1 MNCNDFISSQLR
13 TCGWAPIDGAM
24 AKFLAPELHSQH
36 EMGAYLTTP
45 DALLRQYP
53 RTHLVR
59 CAVESFDTVLILTR
73 SILALE
79 DRIGLTVGSQVRIVA
94 DEKRLPAARQE
105 PEAKGTPPRPCR
117 ECGQRTGDN
126 RCHAAIEGRIKGRP
140 ADYRPDPAHPRR
152 CIEYTPG
159 HHLLTGDY
167 TDLRTG
173 RELWPDAA

>member
-13 TCGWAPIDGAM
+13 TCGWAPIDEAL

-73 SILALE
+73 SMLALE
-79 DRIGLTVGSQVRIVA
+79 DRIGLTVGGQVRIVA
-94 DEKRLPAARQE
+94 DEKRLPVARQE
-105 PEAKGTPPRPCR
+105 PEANGNPPRPCR

-126 RCHAAIEGRIKGRP
+126 RCKAAIEGKLRGRP
-140 ADYRPDPAHPRR
+140 VDYKPDPAHPRR
-152 CIEYTPG
+152 CAEYLPG

-167 TDLRTG
+167 LDLRTG
-173 RELWPDAA
+173 RELWPEAA

>member
-1 MNCNDFISSQLR
+1 MNCQQFISTQLR
-13 TCGWAPIDGAM
+13 TCGWVPINETM
-24 AKFLAPELHSQH
+24 AKFLAPELHGEH
-36 EMGAYLTTP
+36 EMAAYLATP

-53 RTHLVR
+53 RTHLVHVAIEGFG
-59 CAVESFDTVLILTR
+59 AVLVLTR
-73 SILALE
+73 SLLALE
-79 DRIGLTVGSQVRIVA
+79 DRIGLIVGGRARIVP
-94 DEKRLPAARQE
+94 DEKRLPALKQA
-105 PEAKGTPPRPCR
+105 PEATGNPPRPCR

-126 RCHAAIEGRIKGRP
+126 RCRAAIEGRIKGRP

-173 RELWPDAA
+173 RELWPEAA